1 MAYPLSELDRTMKT
15 KDWSKLPTFPWVKLG
30 NEEWRCSKELR
41 YEADDSLTIYVQKE
55 RPDDDKVSNWLP
67 APADEFS
74 IYIRAYW
81 PLDPIMEGVRQ
92 S

>member
-1 MAYPLSELDRTMKT
+1 M
-15 KDWSKLPTFPWVKLG
+15 
-30 NEEWRCSKELR
+30 R
-41 YEADDSLTIYVQKE
+41 YEADDSLTIYVQME

-74 IYIRAYW
+74 LYIGAYW
-81 PLDPIMEGVRQ
+81 PLDPIMEGKWTPPPVVRQ

>member
-1 MAYPLSELDRTMKT
+1 
-15 KDWSKLPTFPWVKLG
+15 
-30 NEEWRCSKELR
+30 LR

-74 IYIRAYW
+74 
-81 PLDPIMEGVRQ
+81 L
-92 S
+92 